1 MAKKEDFSPEEWKAL
16 ITTPIQVSAAM
27 ILASPSGP
35 IGLIQESV
43 ALGKAMDRLVKKG
56 SANLLMNDIA
66 QSFKAQIEKGKAGQE
81 KQPFE
86 MPKPRDFSEA
96 KQQAI
101 DSIHQAM
108 GILKAKA
115 APEDVNAYREF
126 TITTAHEVAEAA
138 KEGGFLGVG
147 GKKLSD
153 QEQTLLNDLKTAFES

>member
-16 ITTPIQVSAAM
+16 ITSPIQVSAAM

-43 ALGKAMDRLVKKG
+43 ALGKALDRLVKKG
-56 SANLLMNDIA
+56 SSNPLMNDIA
-66 QSFKAQIEKGKAGQE
+66 QSFKWQIEKARGGQE
-81 KQPFE
+81 TQPFE
-86 MPKPRDFSEA
+86 MPKPRNFAEA

-101 DSIHQAM
+101 DAIHQATS
-108 GILKAKA
+108 ILKSKA

-126 TITTAHEVAEAA
+126 TIATAQEVAEAA

-153 QEQTLLNDLKTAFES
+153 EEQALLNDLKAAFES